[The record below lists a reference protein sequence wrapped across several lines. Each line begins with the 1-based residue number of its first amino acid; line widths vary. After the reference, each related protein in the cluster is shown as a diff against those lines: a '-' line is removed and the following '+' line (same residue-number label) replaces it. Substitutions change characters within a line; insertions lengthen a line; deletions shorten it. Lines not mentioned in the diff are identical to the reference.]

1 MFQDKAGEYE
11 AFLLN
16 LNNDI
21 KILRDITK
29 NSLCDLIGLERTV
42 ISNINNSIEKICSD
56 IEYSGADNVFD
67 SWINLNLNQI
77 YASKFRAIELE
88 QDKNSIRRDL
98 IKQISEQLREIM

>member
-1 MFQDKAGEYE
+1 LE
-11 AFLLN
+11 
-16 LNNDI
+16 
-21 KILRDITK
+21 IL
-29 NSLCDLIGLERTV
+29 C
-42 ISNINNSIEKICSD
+42 INNSIEKICSD